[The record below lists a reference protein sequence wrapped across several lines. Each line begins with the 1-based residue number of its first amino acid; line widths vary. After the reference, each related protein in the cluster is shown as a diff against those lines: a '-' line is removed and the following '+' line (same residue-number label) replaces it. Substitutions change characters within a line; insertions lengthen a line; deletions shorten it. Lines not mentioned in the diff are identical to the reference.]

1 MAITRDELLHLA
13 KLSSLQLSEEEI
25 EHLGKDLD
33 GILQYVWQL
42 QEIDTTGVDPLSHPI
57 QGVVSPLYEG
67 TEPYADPDWLLSNVE
82 HQINHRQVV
91 ITSKKAEE
99 N

>member
-1 MAITRDELLHLA
+1 MVITREQLLHLA
-13 KLSSLQLSEEEI
+13 KLSALQLSDEEL
-25 EHLGKDLD
+25 EHLGNDLES
-33 GILQYVWQL
+33 IVWYVGQL
-42 QEIDTTGVDPLSHPI
+42 QEVDTTWVDPLSHPI

-67 TEPYADPDWLLSNVE
+67 VEPYNDPDGLLSNVE
-82 HQINHRQVV
+82 HQINHRHVV

>member
-13 KLSSLQLSEEEI
+13 KLSALQLSEEEI
-25 EHLGKDLD
+25 ARLWNDLE
-33 GILQYVWQL
+33 GIVAYVWQL
-42 QEIDTTGVDPLSHPI
+42 QEIDTTGVEPLSHPI
-57 QGVVSPLYEG
+57 AWVVSPLYDG
-67 TEPYADPDWLLSNVE
+67 VVAYPDPDWLLSNIQ